1 MPRYP
6 AAEAGE
12 ETVRERPSVLPVHPS
27 KVNVQGTVA
36 ILPNL
41 AQNLVRSAP
50 HAWPGFPQL
59 YLKLHTPPL
68 RNNVFQNVFQKEAI
82 FIAVLQA

>member
-6 AAEAGE
+6 TAEAGK
-12 ETVRERPSVLPVHPS
+12 ETVCERPSVLPVHPS

-50 HAWPGFPQL
+50 HAWPSFTQL
-59 YLKLHTPPL
+59 YLKLTPL
-68 RNNVFQNVFQKEAI
+68 QNNVFQNVFQKEAI